1 MHGIEWTGMDYL
13 KAYSFGGRFNLRSNA
28 QQDGAVDNLD
38 FRSDSSN
45 TGHLPPSDDPRKRAF
60 SLGSKTLFQRPF
72 RKISQYSSRQQ
83 RHSQTSASG
92 ASLGID
98 STDLPTSAS

>member
-1 MHGIEWTGMDYL
+1 
-13 KAYSFGGRFNLRSNA
+13 AYSFGGRFNLRSNA